1 MVWVDNDVLA
11 AQGSHAEFLGA
22 NASEANRFPNFWH
35 INFLCGV
42 ECSLVLFQLDVC
54 LSKLLEVMDFFVK
67 YLTSKVQSLV
77 EASVTRLL
85 DISLVGL

>member
-1 MVWVDNDVLA
+1 MVWVDNHVLA

-22 NASEANRFPNFWH
+22 HASEANRFPNFWH
-35 INFLCGV
+35 VNFLGGV

-54 LSKLLEVMDFFVK
+54 LRKLLEVMNFFVK
-67 YLTSKVQSLV
+67 DLAGKVQSLV